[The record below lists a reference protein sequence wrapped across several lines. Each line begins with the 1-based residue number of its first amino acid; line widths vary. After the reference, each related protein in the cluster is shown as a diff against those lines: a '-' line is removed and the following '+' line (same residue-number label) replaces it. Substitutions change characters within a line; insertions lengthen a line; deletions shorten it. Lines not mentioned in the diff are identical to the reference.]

1 MSRVLGFGI
10 LAFIVICVAAS
21 YVKHPD
27 PLSVPVQRPAQ
38 KLNGLK
44 GLAAAGAADPPAQLK
59 QVDPV
64 TDFFGR
70 IAGAI
75 GALIAFAAVIV
86 FIIVLFQALINPL
99 G

>member
-38 KLNGLK
+38 ELNGLEE
-44 GLAAAGAADPPAQLK
+44 AAAGAADPPAQLK

-86 FIIVLFQALINPL
+86 FIIVLFQALSNPF